1 MDLGTAPDLIFH
13 KLWGRAAW
21 LAGAG
26 EKHRCGDGAPLIG
39 PATERSGQ
47 RGGCEYRGRLTSSR
61 KWGTGNL
68 KGLIAA
74 RCIGVPR
81 PPCLAT
87 PRSLLA
93 RA

>member
-47 RGGCEYRGRLTSSR
+47 RRICRSAEEQSGRQIDRATVR
-61 KWGTGNL
+61 T
-68 KGLIAA
+68 
-74 RCIGVPR
+74 RTRYDETQVRVPLR
-81 PPCLAT
+81 
-87 PRSLLA
+87 
-93 RA
+93 